1 MFIYVLSRHLQ
12 CLFVNKCAIMI
23 HHVKTWLPITAKVAL
38 AVQVPGAFSA
48 VRLRRDQSET
58 GFRFHGS
65 LDYPHLTCRAFKT
78 DACGLPF
85 RNKQMEDA
93 DDEEVERIH
102 IIGMRS
108 MCIVYVRALVGW

>member
-38 AVQVPGAFSA
+38 AVQVPGAFFA

-65 LDYPHLTCRAFKT
+65 LDYRHFACRAFKT

-85 RNKQMEDA
+85 ETNKW
-93 DDEEVERIH
+93 R
-102 IIGMRS
+102 MRMTKKWNGFTLS
-108 MCIVYVRALVGW
+108 ACGLCVLYMYEL